1 MLRVPSGLP
10 VIVANTAKTTRCT
23 KFCASMLHILCKW
36 WFLVSKQCGDFLF
49 HSAVNIKA
57 QFSDMIPNLANIM
70 HFADVSLHC
79 CKILSDGNAPC
90 NELMLHH
97 TMQCTG
103 ASCKML
109 QIPSNFA
116 ANIAQPRDSKS
127 KRAKD
132 CTQIL
137 SHRGAFIKTCFYT
150 FAHTHAFTR
159 GWFYTQIPSGTGVV
173 T

>member
-1 MLRVPSGLP
+1 M
-10 VIVANTAKTTRCT
+10 
-23 KFCASMLHILCKW
+23 
-36 WFLVSKQCGDFLF
+36 
-49 HSAVNIKA
+49 NIKA

-70 HFADVSLHC
+70 QFADVSLHC

-137 SHRGAFIKTCFYT
+137 SHRGACIKTCFLHNCTYT
-150 FAHTHAFTR
+150 CFYPGVVLHTNTFRHRCCYIGMFLRKKLLHADAWVLVHTGAFAQRCFYRGMLLHARAFTQ
-159 GWFYTQIPSGTGVV
+159 GFF
-173 T
+173 